1 MVQFSSLLIW
11 RCTLYEEHAPA
22 NPLDSKIQKL
32 IVLFVFEKMAI
43 PLEESTVLDLC
54 TADNNWLGY
63 MDCKQFIAELLET
76 NLLYRVPKSEYLNIT
91 QDGISCLA
99 LFFTRIPSHVRDEI
113 TQYTRENRMRYKRRQ
128 SYFCDYS
135 KNADGTYTVVMKV
148 NNDITTLM
156 ELKLIVANR
165 QLAKYLYKSW
175 VDKASITY
183 SLIHETLLD

>member
-1 MVQFSSLLIW
+1 MD
-11 RCTLYEEHAPA
+11 EEKGLATQ
-22 NPLDSKIQKL
+22 DSKIEKL

-43 PLEESTVLDLC
+43 PLEEEVVLDIC
-54 TADNNWLGY
+54 TSDNNWLSY
-63 MDCKQFIAELLET
+63 IFCKQYIDELLET
-76 NLLYRVPKSEYLNIT
+76 NLLYRVPKSDYLNIT

-99 LFFTRIPSHVRDEI
+99 LFFTRIPSHIRDEI

-128 SYFCDYS
+128 SYFRDYS
-135 KNADGTYTVVMKV
+135 QNADGTYTVILKV

-156 ELKLIVANR
+156 DLKLVVANR

-175 VDKASITY
+175 LDKASIIY